1 MRFKDIIGHEAI
13 KHNLLQTVKDNRISH
28 AQLFLGPESS
38 GSLALAL
45 AYAQYINCLA
55 KTEHDSCGGC
65 SSCAKYAKIIHPDL
79 HFSFPFFAKGPKE
92 TSLDYIADWREA
104 FLKNPYI
111 SLDQW
116 REMAK
121 AENKQANINIAEC
134 HQIIKSLSL
143 KPFEAEYKVLIMW
156 LPEYLG
162 KNGNALLKLIEE
174 PAQKTLF
181 LLVAE
186 DPDQILTTILSR
198 AQLVKINQPKT
209 EAIKSYLID
218 TYQLEEKKAN
228 QFAFI
233 SDGKIE
239 KAISLAEEKT
249 NLSFYDSF
257 RSWFLSC
264 FQDDGLDIIEQV
276 EKVFSKMGRES
287 QKSFL
292 AYAITILRES
302 FLIKNGLKEMVHS
315 MGDEEVLATRFSEI
329 FNHEQLE
336 TTISLLEEASYN
348 IERNANPRI
357 LFLDVSLQLVLILKY
372 QTFPKG
378 TQYI

>member
-1 MRFKDIIGHEAI
+1 MRFKDIIGHKAI
-13 KHNLLQTVKDNRISH
+13 KHNLVQTVKDNRVSH

-45 AYAQYINCLA
+45 AYAQYINCLD
-55 KTEHDSCGGC
+55 KTENDSCGTC
-65 SSCAKYAKIIHPDL
+65 SSCIKYGRIIHPDL
-79 HFSFPFFAKGPKE
+79 HFSFPFFAKVAKE
-92 TSLDYIADWREA
+92 TSLDYIAEWREA
-104 FLKNPYI
+104 FLENPYL
-111 SLDQW
+111 SLEKW
-116 REMAK
+116 REIAK
-121 AENKQANINIAEC
+121 ADNKQANINIAEC

-162 KNGNALLKLIEE
+162 RNGNALLKLIEE

-186 DPDQILTTILSR
+186 NPDQILTTILSR
-198 AQLVKINQPKT
+198 AQLVKINRPD
-209 EAIKSYLID
+209 EVDIKNFLIEN
-218 TYQLEEKKAN
+218 YHLEDKKAK
-228 QFAFI
+228 QIAFI
-233 SDGKIE
+233 CDGKVE

-249 NLSFYDSF
+249 NLSFYDIF
-257 RSWFLSC
+257 RPWFLTC
-264 FQDDGLDIIEQV
+264 FQDDGLDIVDRV

-292 AYAITILRES
+292 FYGITILRES
-302 FLIKNGLKEMVHS
+302 LLLKSGLKELVHS
-315 MGDEEVLATRFSEI
+315 TGEEVQLATRFSEL
-329 FNHEQLE
+329 FSHEQIE
-336 TTISLLEEASYN
+336 VTISLLEEASFN

>member
-1 MRFKDIIGHEAI
+1 MRFKDIIGQEAI
-13 KHNLLQTVKDNRISH
+13 KHNLVQTVKDNRVSH

-55 KTEHDSCGGC
+55 KTEEDSCGTC
-65 SSCAKYAKIIHPDL
+65 SSCIKYAKIIHPDL
-79 HFSFPFFAKGPKE
+79 HFSFPFFAKGAKE

-116 REMAK
+116 REIAK

-143 KPFEAEYKVLIMW
+143 KPFEAEYKVLIIW

-186 DPDQILTTILSR
+186 NPDQILTTILSR
-198 AQLVKINQPKT
+198 AQLVKINQPKA
-209 EAIKSYLID
+209 EAIKNYLID

-249 NLSFYDSF
+249 NLSFYDIF
-257 RSWFLSC
+257 RPWFLTC
-264 FQDDGLDIIEQV
+264 FQDNGLDIVDQV

-292 AYAITILRES
+292 AYGISILRES

-315 MGDEEVLATRFSEI
+315 VGEEEVLATRFSEI
-329 FNHEQLE
+329 FSHEQLE
-336 TTISLLEEASYN
+336 TTISLLEEASFN